1 MHTRE
6 NWVEAGGAVPG
17 GGGAVPG
24 VTGLQVQGGCT
35 QAWLPALRLPS
46 GSQLLPSGTTVSW
59 LLVQVGSEES
69 FYIFLSVCEELSS
82 NAGNRDV
89 SGVRTSERK
98 WIAPA
103 MPSKSE

>member
-6 NWVEAGGAVPG
+6 NGVEAGGAVPG

-46 GSQLLPSGTTVSW
+46 GSQLLLSGTTVSW
-59 LLVQVGSEES
+59 LLVQMGLRGVFLHLFIRVRRAEFKRREPGCLGGQDVGEE
-69 FYIFLSVCEELSS
+69 V
-82 NAGNRDV
+82 D
-89 SGVRTSERK
+89 RTSHAFE
-98 WIAPA
+98 
-103 MPSKSE
+103 E